1 MKSVTI
7 QPVAGSSWKVIP
19 VLKRKKKEKKKNEK
33 TWDGELIPLNPCKEK
48 HNF

>member
-19 VLKRKKKEKKKNEK
+19 VLKRKKKEKKKKNEK
-33 TWDGELIPLNPCKEK
+33 RGMGNSFP
-48 HNF
+48 